1 MNQRAVVPILLSLAA
16 FACAARTDVVSVD
29 RVRDVDFARYRTFA
43 WTAGLPADGE
53 DAESFIHDSVTRELE
68 AVGLRPADERPDLLA
83 STYVLPD
90 RHSLEELADPVTWD
104 FWTGIRDV
112 RASDVGAGTL
122 VVDLR
127 DAGNGRLVWRGLV
140 AAKVDVPVDRMER
153 QLGASIRRLIRQYP
167 AG

>member
-1 MNQRAVVPILLSLAA
+1 MHRQAVVPILLSLAA

-29 RVRDVDFARYRTFA
+29 RVRDVDFTHYRSFA
-43 WTAGLPADGE
+43 WTAGLPAGE
-53 DAESFIHDSVTRELE
+53 DAESFIHDSVTRELD
-68 AVGLRPADERPDLLA
+68 AVGLRRADERPDLLV

-90 RHSLEELADPVTWD
+90 RHSLEELADPVTWA

-122 VVDLR
+122 VLDLR
-127 DAGNGRLVWRGLV
+127 DARTERLVWRGLV
-140 AAKVDVPVDRMER
+140 AVEVDVPVDRMER
-153 QLGASIRRLIRQYP
+153 RLGASIRRLIRQYP